1 MIGTSYIRD
10 LATQCRI
17 GCNAAEREAWQPVI
31 ISVTC
36 ETDMSSAV
44 ASDDLTHCIDY
55 VDLHR
60 IVLSFAQKTQYRLL
74 ESLAHAIAQ
83 ATLDLSWV
91 RAVTVDVRK
100 PHKLSGCASVGIT
113 LTLREEEVFLVT

>member
-17 GCNAAEREAWQPVI
+17 GCDDVEREAWQPVI

-36 ETDMSSAV
+36 ETDMAAAV
-44 ASDDLTHCIDY
+44 RSDTRRDCVDY

-60 IVLSFAQKTQYRLL
+60 IVLELAGKTQYRLL
-74 ESLAHAIAQ
+74 ESLAHAIAVSSLEL
-83 ATLDLSWV
+83 AWT
-91 RAVTVDVRK
+91 RAVTVDIRK
-100 PHKLSGCASVGIT
+100 PHKLSGCASVGIS
-113 LTLREEEVFLVT
+113 LTLRDEELS